1 MTVYTRRLSPSRGD
15 EIRALLSLREATLL
29 ADVPE
34 AKVRKDIETGLLSP
48 LRSKNPERLLFRWA
62 DIYLFAAVYKSELLA
77 AASRKKIF
85 EEFEALLEPSWRRR
99 FYDRLDAD
107 KLLSV
112 TCRCDQP
119 GRLFA
124 ACDRLA
130 LDKYL
135 FVDLEE
141 VAEDVAPRVNL
152 YAEGLSRIEEKEGVL
167 GGETVFRGTRLSVR
181 HIGKMYDGGE
191 TAEAIVADYP
201 YLRKNDIEFAR
212 LYYLAHPTV
221 GRPSKLEEPE
231 FVGIPPAR

>member
-1 MTVYTRRLSPSRGD
+1 MTGRMPLALLPGD
-15 EIRALLSLREATLL
+15 DVRALLSLREATLL

-34 AKVRKDIETGLLSP
+34 AKVRKDIETAILSP

-62 DIYLFAAVYKSELLA
+62 DIYVFAAVYQNELLT
-77 AASRKKIF
+77 AASRKKLF
-85 EEFEALLEPSWRRR
+85 EQFEALLEPSCRRR
-99 FYDRLDAD
+99 FYDRLGAGR
-107 KLLSV
+107 LLSL
-112 TCRCDQP
+112 TCRWDQP

-130 LDKYL
+130 VDKYL
-135 FVDLEE
+135 FVDLAE
-141 VAEDVAPRVNL
+141 VAEEIAPRVNL

-191 TAEAIVADYP
+191 TVGAIIADYP
-201 YLRKNDIEFAR
+201 YLHENDIEFAR

-221 GRPSKLEEPE
+221 GRPSKHEGGELA
-231 FVGIPPAR
+231 GTPPAR